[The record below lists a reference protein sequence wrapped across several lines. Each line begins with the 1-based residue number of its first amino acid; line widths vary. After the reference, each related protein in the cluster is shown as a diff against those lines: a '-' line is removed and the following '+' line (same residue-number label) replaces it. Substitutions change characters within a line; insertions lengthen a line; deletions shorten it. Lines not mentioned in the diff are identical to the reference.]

1 MHQNDTPSTYRVATF
16 GIIVACTP
24 YQRLYTMRYPSF
36 LLFALLLLFTA
47 CRKEESDTLPEDTS
61 IYQDYKV
68 VFDKADNRTRA
79 FATFRKSNSWGVRL
93 QLTGGASITF
103 NGNAHTTYTEIDN
116 YFYRWSTN
124 GLVDVNFRFTRSD
137 GAWFANSIQR
147 TDTNDV
153 SVPSGLTLSRT
164 NGALVTWI
172 GQPLLQGERMEVW
185 VRQNGSNTSKT
196 TMDVAGTSAIFIPNN
211 VLNGLTT
218 GTADLY
224 FNRSRTVALNEGDG
238 NAGGRRI
245 IEVEARGT
253 VTIE

>member
-1 MHQNDTPSTYRVATF
+1 
-16 GIIVACTP
+16 
-24 YQRLYTMRYPSF
+24 MRIPAILALALTI
-36 LLFALLLLFTA
+36 LLVG

-68 VFDKADNRTRA
+68 IFDKPDNRTRA
-79 FATFRKSNSWGVRL
+79 FATFRKSNFLGTRL
-93 QLTGGASITF
+93 QLTGAASITF
-103 NGNAHTTYTEIDN
+103 NGNGYTTYTELDN
-116 YFYRWSTN
+116 YFYRWNTN
-124 GLVDVNFRFTRSD
+124 GLVDVDFRFTRSD
-137 GAWFANSIQR
+137 GAWFENSILR
-147 TDTNDV
+147 SDTNDV
-153 SVPSGLTLSRT
+153 AVPADISLSRT
-164 NGALVTWI
+164 NGGLVTWI
-172 GQPLLQGERMEVW
+172 GRPLLQGERMEVW

-196 TMDVAGTSAIFIPNN
+196 TLDVAGTSAIFIPGN
-211 VLNGLTT
+211 VLSGLTQ

>member
-1 MHQNDTPSTYRVATF
+1 MLT
-16 GIIVACTP
+16 
-24 YQRLYTMRYPSF
+24 RLP
-36 LLFALLLLFTA
+36 LLFLGVLVLVS
-47 CRKEESDTLPEDTS
+47 CRKEDSSDLPVNTS

-68 VFDKADNRTRA
+68 LFDKPENRTRA
-79 FATFRKSNSWGVRL
+79 YATFRSNNSWGTRL

-103 NGNAHTTYTEIDN
+103 NGQPHSTYTELDN
-116 YFYRWSTN
+116 YFYRWNTN
-124 GLVDVNFRFTRSD
+124 GMVDVAFRFTRSD
-137 GAWFANSIQR
+137 GSWFENSILR

-153 SVPSGLTLSRT
+153 GVPVDVVLSRT
-164 NGALVTWI
+164 NGGLVAWL
-172 GQPLLQGERMEVW
+172 GRPLVDGERMEVW
-185 VRQNGSNTSKT
+185 LRQNGSNTSKT
-196 TMDVAGTSAIFIPNN
+196 TLDVAGTSAIFIPGN
-211 VLNGLTT
+211 VLSNLTP

>member
-1 MHQNDTPSTYRVATF
+1 LLPAPFRNTIT
-16 GIIVACTP
+16 
-24 YQRLYTMRYPSF
+24 TMRNPSIIILALSI
-36 LLFALLLLFTA
+36 LLVA

-68 VFDKADNRTRA
+68 IFDKTDNRTRA
-79 FATFRKSNSWGVRL
+79 YATFRRSNSWGTRL

-103 NGNAHTTYTEIDN
+103 NGNAHSTYTELDN
-116 YFYRWSTN
+116 YFYRWNTT
-124 GLVDVNFRFTRSD
+124 GMVDVNFRFTRSD
-137 GAWFANSIQR
+137 GAWFENSILR
-147 TDTNDV
+147 NDTNDV
-153 SVPSGLTLSRT
+153 AVPANLVLSRT
-164 NGALVTWI
+164 NGGLATWI
-172 GQPLLQGERMEVW
+172 GQPLVQGERMEVW

-196 TMDVAGTSAIFIPNN
+196 TLDVAGTSAIFIPGT
-211 VLNGLTT
+211 VLSSLTI

-224 FNRSRTVALNEGDG
+224 FNRSRTVALNEGDN